1 MFYLCVAFHGLPLF
15 PSFLPIRDDIH
26 ARACRT
32 NNNSKVNFLI
42 CHPETPQR
50 ILLLISFV
58 AFICLNRLHSLNRDS
73 VVVGKHLFAVLCV
86 LNWTTMYY
94 PPPSHKIVKKS
105 GRRNEVASHSFL
117 FSLSVSLVSS
127 GSTYKASKL
136 PVLRHHQTRKTC
148 DIQWRWKNPER
159 KEQQPLPLKKQ
170 PTTQC
175 IPRRTPRLAYNR
187 IPFNLAPPF
196 TMGGLPKC

>member
-105 GRRNEVASHSFL
+105 GRRNEVASHSFCSL
-117 FSLSVSLVSS
+117 CLSLSCPPDRLTKPVSS
-127 GSTYKASKL
+127 QCCA
-136 PVLRHHQTRKTC
+136 
-148 DIQWRWKNPER
+148 
-159 KEQQPLPLKKQ
+159 
-170 PTTQC
+170 TTK
-175 IPRRTPRLAYNR
+175 RGRLATFSGDGKIQKER
-187 IPFNLAPPF
+187 SSSR
-196 TMGGLPKC
+196 CR